1 VREDMRTM
9 SEEGFQFIGKMTAS
23 VTHEIKNVLAVIRE
37 NAGLME
43 DLIAMGE
50 RKGGVDPARIQS
62 LAEKI
67 GKQAMK
73 ADDIVQ
79 NMNRFAHSMDD
90 FVTDVD
96 LGKALDL
103 LAALSGRLAIVRGV
117 TLQTRLPDAPVWIK
131 TYPIFLETLLWGCL
145 DFAMDKARED
155 KQLGITV
162 AQTKKEFVQIRIAGI
177 DAADLC
183 ASGFSL
189 ERCEAIR
196 RILGAEM
203 ELTSAG
209 DEIVIDLPRQV
220 QVQEAPLSRE

>member
-1 VREDMRTM
+1 MREDMRTM

>member
-1 VREDMRTM
+1 VREDMMTM

-23 VTHEIKNVLAVIRE
+23 ITHEIKNVLAVIRE

-50 RKGGVDPARIQS
+50 KKGGVDPARIQS

-67 GKQAMK
+67 GQQAMK
-73 ADDIVQ
+73 ADGIVQ
-79 NMNRFAHSMDD
+79 NMNHFAHSMDD
-90 FVTDVD
+90 FIADVD
-96 LGKALDL
+96 LGKTLDL
-103 LAALSGRLAIVRGV
+103 LAALSGRIATVRGV
-117 TLQTRLPDAPVWIK
+117 TLKTRVPDAPVWIK
-131 TYPIFLETLLWGCL
+131 THPILLETLLWGCL
-145 DFAMDKARED
+145 DFAMDKASEE
-155 KQLGITV
+155 KQLGIEV
-162 AQTKKEFVQIRIAGI
+162 AQPEGESVQIRIAGI
-177 DAADLC
+177 DTPEDVC

-203 ELTSAG
+203 GLTTEG

-220 QVQEAPLSRE
+220 QVR